1 MLAESIRGKVHSQQ
15 TKDWMVA
22 GLVIRLVAVVVAVV
36 DIKWA
41 ARVVAVMVTLLT
53 KVFAEVVVV
62 GCCCYN
68 FRDWSFVLIAV
79 GC

>member
-22 GLVIRLVAVVVAVV
+22 GLVTRLVAVVVIKWVAVVVAVV

-53 KVFAEVVVV
+53 KVF
-62 GCCCYN
+62 C
-68 FRDWSFVLIAV
+68 
-79 GC
+79 

>member
-1 MLAESIRGKVHSQQ
+1 V
-15 TKDWMVA
+15 V
-22 GLVIRLVAVVVAVV
+22 VIKWVAVVVAVV

-68 FRDWSFVLIAV
+68 FRDWSFELVAV